1 MFKKLLLCGI
11 FLFNQLWCEVRE
23 PHETLQ
29 LECSSSQNLI
39 ILWLQVDLE
48 RNEHIAW
55 IPSNPMQSIILKKMR
70 IAPTEIN
77 FEFQGSDLSINRN
90 NGNLNWN
97 NLQYDCS
104 KISMEDSQNSRNKK
118 LEEIKKKRLF

>member
-1 MFKKLLLCGI
+1 
-11 FLFNQLWCEVRE
+11 
-23 PHETLQ
+23 
-29 LECSSSQNLI
+29 
-39 ILWLQVDLE
+39 
-48 RNEHIAW
+48 
-55 IPSNPMQSIILKKMR
+55 MQSIILKKMR

-97 NLQYDCS
+97 NLQYSCS

-118 LEEIKKKRLF
+118 IGGDKEKTAF

>member
-77 FEFQGSDLSINRN
+77 FEFQGSDLLINRN

-97 NLQYDCS
+97 NVQYDCS

>member
-1 MFKKLLLCGI
+1 MFKKLLLFGI
-11 FLFNQLWCEVRE
+11 FLFNQLWGEVRE
-23 PHETLQ
+23 AHETLQ

-39 ILWLQVDLE
+39 VLWLQVDLE

-55 IPSNPMQSIILKKMR
+55 VPPNPMQSIILKKMR

-90 NGNLNWN
+90 NGDLNWN
-97 NLQYDCS
+97 NLQYSCS
-104 KISMEDSQNSRNKK
+104 KVSMEDSQNSRNKK

>member
-1 MFKKLLLCGI
+1 M
-11 FLFNQLWCEVRE
+11 
-23 PHETLQ
+23 
-29 LECSSSQNLI
+29 
-39 ILWLQVDLE
+39 LWLQVDLE

-55 IPSNPMQSIILKKMR
+55 VPSNPMQSIILKKMR

-90 NGNLNWN
+90 NGDLNWN
-97 NLQYDCS
+97 NAQYGCS